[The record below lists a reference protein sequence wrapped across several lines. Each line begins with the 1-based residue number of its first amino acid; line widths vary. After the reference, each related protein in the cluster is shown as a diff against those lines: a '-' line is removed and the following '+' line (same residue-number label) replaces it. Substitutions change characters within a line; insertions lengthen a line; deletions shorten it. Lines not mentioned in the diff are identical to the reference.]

1 MIGARIKRTRK
12 GDFQLRL
19 PIEERDL
26 LRSLPGQLRD
36 LLGTDDPSL
45 HRLFPP
51 AYTDDA
57 EHEHEDEYRRLM
69 GDELEEHHRQALVI
83 MEETI
88 DAERLD
94 EEQLTGWLGAL
105 NQLRLVLGTRLDVSE
120 DMYEQEMDPADA
132 RAPAF
137 ALYSYLGWL
146 QEQAVAAL
154 ADW

>member
-1 MIGARIKRTRK
+1 VLRRRVTRTRK
-12 GDFQLRL
+12 GEYVLRL
-19 PIEERDL
+19 PPEERAV
-26 LRSLPGQLRD
+26 LRELPGQLRE
-36 LLGTDDPSL
+36 LLGSDDPSL

-51 AYTDDA
+51 AYTDDI
-57 EHEHEDEYRRLM
+57 EHEAEYQRYM
-69 GDELEEHHRQALVI
+69 GDDLLESHKRALEV

-105 NQLRLVLGTRLDVSE
+105 NDLRLVLGTRLDVTE
-120 DMYEQEMDPADA
+120 DMYEDGIPPDDP

-146 QEQAVAAL
+146 QEQVVEAL
-154 ADW
+154 AH